1 VTPPGNAVSR
11 VAIVL
16 GAGHGIGRAT
26 ALHLNGKG
34 FVTVLCAR
42 RRGALEEVVEES
54 GAEKTAH
61 LVPGDI
67 TDPSFCEELA
77 REVDRRYGRID
88 VLVNNAPGPSPGS
101 FDDVRADD
109 VSAAMR
115 QKLVPYLAT
124 VKAVGPV
131 MLRNG
136 FGRIV
141 NIVGN
146 AGREPAPGL
155 FLSGLVNAAVANAG
169 KYLASRYAPHGVTV
183 NTVHPG
189 TIRTGRYDRALHH
202 LSRSADIPRAEA
214 EARLRRTIP
223 MDRPGEAHEVAAV
236 IGFLASDEAAYLTG
250 QQISVDGGQL
260 ACL

>member
-1 VTPPGNAVSR
+1 MTRPENAVPR

-16 GAGHGIGRAT
+16 GASHGIGRAT
-26 ALHLNGKG
+26 ALRLNGKG

-42 RRGALEEVVEES
+42 SRGALEDVVEEA
-54 GAEKTAH
+54 GGEKTAH
-61 LVPGDI
+61 LIPGDV
-67 TDPSFCEELA
+67 TEPSFCEELA
-77 REVDRRYGRID
+77 GEVDRRYGRID
-88 VLVNNAPGPSPGS
+88 VLVNNAPGPAPGS
-101 FDDVRADD
+101 FDDIRADD

-124 VKAVGPV
+124 VKAVAPAMV
-131 MLRNG
+131 RNG

-146 AGREPAPGL
+146 AGKEPAPGL

-169 KYLASRYAPHGVTV
+169 KYLSSRYAPHGVTV
-183 NTVHPG
+183 NSVHPG

-202 LSRSADIPRAEA
+202 LSRSAGIPRAEA

-236 IGFLASDEAAYLTG
+236 IGFLASDEASYLTG

-260 ACL
+260 TCL